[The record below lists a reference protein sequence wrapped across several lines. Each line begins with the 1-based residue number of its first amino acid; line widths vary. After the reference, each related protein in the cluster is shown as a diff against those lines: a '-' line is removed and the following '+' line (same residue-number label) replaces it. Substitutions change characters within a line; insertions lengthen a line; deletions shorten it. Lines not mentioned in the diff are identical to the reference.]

1 MAFRLNIDNILE
13 TNIRELNSRG
23 ITSFEYEDL
32 YSDINNEKL
41 KTLFTWLHGGYM
53 SLYGGYTVF
62 GQVFEGMEVVDK
74 IAKVEKNISST
85 GELSVPKEKIIVE
98 KIVISEY

>member
-1 MAFRLNIDNILE
+1 
-13 TNIRELNSRG
+13 
-23 ITSFEYEDL
+23 
-32 YSDINNEKL
+32 
-41 KTLFTWLHGGYM
+41 M

-62 GQVFEGMEVVDK
+62 GQVVEGMEVVDK